1 MVYMFQLSPS
11 DADLYWYLGKLMG
24 LAGIIYMIA
33 IVVGFDPVPS
43 SSVDFLL
50 GIILLAL
57 VLVVEEMSAST
68 PLHEEMDL
76 DED

>member
-43 SSVDFLL
+43 SSVDFQL

-57 VLVVEEMSAST
+57 VPVVEEMSDST
-68 PLHEEMDL
+68 PLHEEIDL
-76 DED
+76 DST

>member
-1 MVYMFQLSPS
+1 
-11 DADLYWYLGKLMG
+11 MG
-24 LAGIIYMIA
+24 LVGIIYMIA

-57 VLVVEEMSAST
+57 VPVVEGMSDST
-68 PLHEEMDL
+68 PLHEEIDL
-76 DED
+76 DST

>member
-1 MVYMFQLSPS
+1 MFQLSPS

-57 VLVVEEMSAST
+57 VPVVEEMSDST
-68 PLHEEMDL
+68 PLHEEIDL
-76 DED
+76 SDE